1 MTIQETIEQKIVDAI
16 PLLGLDVIN
25 ESHMHNVPAGSESHF
40 KVVIISDDFQGQRL
54 VQRHQRINQI
64 LADELAGDVH
74 ALSIQAMTREEWDER
89 GGQIMPSPN
98 CGGSSAT
105 RRDSTLTRHSGM
117 WLS

>member
-1 MTIQETIEQKIVDAI
+1 MVQETIHSKLET
-16 PLLGLDVIN
+16 GLDFAHLEVIN

-74 ALSIQAMTREEWDER
+74 ALSIQAMTREEWDKR
-89 GGQIMPSPN
+89 G
-98 CGGSSAT
+98 
-105 RRDSTLTRHSGM
+105 
-117 WLS
+117 

>member
-1 MTIQETIEQKIVDAI
+1 MTVAKTIEHKVADAVT
-16 PLLGLDVIN
+16 PLHLEVIN

-74 ALSIQAMTREEWDER
+74 ALSIQAMTKEEWDKR
-89 GGQIMPSPN
+89 GGKIMPSPN
-98 CGGSSAT
+98 CQGGSK
-105 RRDSTLTRHSGM
+105 RDSS
-117 WLS
+117 

>member
-64 LADELAGDVH
+64 LADDF
-74 ALSIQAMTREEWDER
+74 D
-89 GGQIMPSPN
+89 
-98 CGGSSAT
+98 
-105 RRDSTLTRHSGM
+105 
-117 WLS
+117 

>member
-1 MTIQETIEQKIVDAI
+1 MTTQETIEQKIVNAI

-74 ALSIQAMTREEWDER
+74 ALSIQAMTKEEWDTR
-89 GGQIMPSPN
+89 GGKIMPSPN
-98 CGGSSAT
+98 CQGGSK
-105 RRDSTLTRHSGM
+105 RDSS
-117 WLS
+117 

>member
-1 MTIQETIEQKIVDAI
+1 MTTQETIEQKIVEAI

-74 ALSIQAMTREEWDER
+74 ALSIQAMTKEEWDTR
-89 GGQIMPSPN
+89 GGKIMPSPN
-98 CGGSSAT
+98 CQGGSK
-105 RRDSTLTRHSGM
+105 RDSS
-117 WLS
+117 